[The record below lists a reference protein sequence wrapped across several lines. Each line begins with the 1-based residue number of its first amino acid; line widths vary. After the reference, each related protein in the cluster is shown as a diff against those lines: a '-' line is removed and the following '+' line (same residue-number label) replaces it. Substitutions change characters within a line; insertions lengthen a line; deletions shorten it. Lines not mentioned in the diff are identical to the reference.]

1 MKPAIGITQKHL
13 DNSVSLLAVIL
24 SDEVTLYTKTR
35 KFHWNVSGESFME
48 LHKLFQAQ
56 YTELE
61 ETIDEIAER
70 IGKLG
75 SKTIGTMKEFGERT
89 RLKESPNVYP
99 SQKVMLKELLD
110 DHESLIVELRKDIE
124 TCDEINNDAGTTDF
138 LTGVMKQHETAAW
151 VLRRYLN

>member
-1 MKPAIGITQKHL
+1 MKSTIGISEERLKV
-13 DNSVSLLAVIL
+13 SVSMLENIL
-24 SDEVTLYTKTR
+24 SDEMILYVKTR

-75 SKTIGTMKEFGERT
+75 CKTIGTMSEFSA
-89 RLKESPNVYP
+89 LAKLQESPKVYP
-99 SQKVMLKELLD
+99 TQKEMLNELKK
-110 DHESLIVELRKDIE
+110 DHETLIISLRKDI
-124 TCDEINNDAGTTDF
+124 DECVENRDAGTTDF
-138 LTGVMKQHETAAW
+138 LTGIMIQHETFAW
-151 VLRRYLN
+151 VLSRYLN

>member
-1 MKPAIGITQKHL
+1 MKPAIGISNERL
-13 DNSVSLLAVIL
+13 EVSVKILANIL
-24 SDEVTLYTKTR
+24 ADEMVLYIKTR

-75 SKTIGTMKEFGERT
+75 SKTIGTMSEFSALT
-89 RLKESPNVYP
+89 RLKESPKVYP
-99 SQKVMLKELLD
+99 SQKEMLNELKN
-110 DHESLIVELRKDIE
+110 DHETLIVELRKDI
-124 TCDEINNDAGTTDF
+124 DECVENRDAGTTDF
-138 LTGVMKQHETAAW
+138 LTGIMIQHETFAW
-151 VLRRYLN
+151 ILSRYLN